1 MSGDRKSSFVRANR
15 FVCSVDKCGKE
26 FNREAK
32 LIIHERIHLGVRP
45 FSCTWQD
52 CLFSSVNRGQ
62 VIQQLRTRH
71 LRLPRLQT
79 TQTCLG
85 IVDRRDPNQWVRVDT
100 ELAAKRIDRND
111 LSSVVV
117 TTVDTKR
124 PQRINSA
131 PKSVH
136 SHPFVCPVSDCG
148 QSYRQQLGL
157 TRHTRS
163 VHQPHTQPFECT
175 WPECRYVS
183 VHKFHVVTH
192 VRMKHFSL
200 PPTVKEQRQLSITD
214 TRDPTEWI
222 RLQQRL

>member
-1 MSGDRKSSFVRANR
+1 MQRSHVTQH
-15 FVCSVDKCGKE
+15 
-26 FNREAK
+26 
-32 LIIHERIHLGVRP
+32 I
-45 FSCTWQD
+45 
-52 CLFSSVNRGQ
+52 
-62 VIQQLRTRH
+62 RTLH
-71 LRLPRLQT
+71 LRLTSRKS
-79 TQTCLG
+79 TQVRFS
-85 IVDRRDPNQWVRVDT
+85 IANPSDPNQWVRVDT

-117 TTVDTKR
+117 TTVDSKR
-124 PQRINSA
+124 RQRINSA

-148 QSYRQQLGL
+148 QSYRQQQGL
-157 TRHTRS
+157 TRHTQS

-183 VHKFHVVTH
+183 IRKSDVVTH

-200 PPTVKEQRQLSITD
+200 PRTLKEQRQLSITD

-222 RLQQRL
+222 RLQSRQ